1 MAEATITT
9 TKITTTKT
17 TTTPATTTTKQEN
30 EKTEKNGQDQGMRE
44 ILTLKG
50 IAGLKLEAGII
61 IIILVSKGVEVTEVE
76 VTADLGSIN
85 PHQANQ
91 AAAPQKLPS
100 TS

>member
-1 MAEATITT
+1 MAETTITT

-61 IIILVSKGVEVTEVE
+61 IIILVSIGVEVIGVE
-76 VTADLGSIN
+76 AMVASDNINLQADLIIN
-85 PHQANQ
+85 P
-91 AAAPQKLPS
+91 QKPPS
-100 TS
+100 TF